1 MAGQFYTKKKG
12 FVSNELN
19 YVGIM
24 YGMEL
29 KMGLALPVAILVAI
43 SAVHGINMETTVTK
57 VAVDGSTL
65 YCI

>member
-1 MAGQFYTKKKG
+1 
-12 FVSNELN
+12 
-19 YVGIM
+19 M